1 MWLDLHTKLAEIAAH
16 PAATSA
22 TTATQA
28 QAVRTGSHSVH
39 APQGQKPT
47 SHVAEVASVATPV
60 TSAAKSVALPTSS
73 LNCATCGRTDWR
85 VSMEDTDG
93 RTLHVSCWRAEQ
105 GDIPTNSM
113 TQTPPVS
120 ESSVTEI
127 QSFAAKVA
135 SVATT
140 SAAKPELE
148 DRTAGGRV
156 QTWTGRV
163 VSLADWRNLTE
174 WERHGPNGRY
184 WCRITHQW
192 EQPNRASNII

>member
-1 MWLDLHTKLAEIAAH
+1 MWFDPHTKLAEIALH
-16 PAATSA
+16 PTATSA

-28 QAVRTGSHSVH
+28 QAVRTGSHSLH
-39 APQGQKPT
+39 APRRQKST
-47 SHVAEVASVATPV
+47 FHVAEVAGVATPV
-60 TSAAKSVALPTSS
+60 TNAAKSVALSTSP
-73 LNCATCGRTDWR
+73 LNCAACGKTDWR
-85 VSMEDTDG
+85 VSMKDTDG

-127 QSFAAKVA
+127 QSFAAKLA
-135 SVATT
+135 SVGTT
-140 SAAKPELE
+140 SAAKPEPE

-163 VSLADWRNLTE
+163 VSLADWRNLTK

-184 WCRITHQW
+184 WNCLTTEW
-192 EQPNRASNII
+192 E